1 MCYNVPTVGRKQK
14 RGESDM
20 GKNDDTVN
28 DASDIETALTLYNEL
43 SDSKKKQFILVLLSL
58 AETEDS

>member
-1 MCYNVPTVGRKQK
+1 M
-14 RGESDM
+14 E
-20 GKNDDTVN
+20 KNDDTVN